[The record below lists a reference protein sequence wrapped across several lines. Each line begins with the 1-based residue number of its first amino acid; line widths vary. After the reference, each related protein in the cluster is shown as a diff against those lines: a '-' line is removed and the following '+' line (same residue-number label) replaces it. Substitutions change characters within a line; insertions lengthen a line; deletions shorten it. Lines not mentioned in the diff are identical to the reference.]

1 MKNYEITY
9 ARITPTND
17 DIRIST
23 IFIRPDNLKEAEKTF
38 EKFVKDEKNFLSN
51 VHSPFKI
58 LADFDRKNHS
68 CKFYKVNDSCFSF
81 PFPLKG
87 LHFPRSL
94 RPPCCPCLRYTK
106 GTNP

>member
-17 DIRIST
+17 DIRISK

-38 EKFVKDEKNFLSN
+38 EKFVKDEKDFLST

-68 CKFYKVNDSCFSF
+68 CKFYKVNEF
-81 PFPLKG
+81 FPLNTIVGK
-87 LHFPRSL
+87 LTMKWVM
-94 RPPCCPCLRYTK
+94 CE
-106 GTNP
+106 N